1 MAVALVCFKPAL
13 LKIAWC
19 PVSPKLTVRLML
31 TTLSLIGF
39 GLLALCL
46 AMRNATITATFL
58 PASDG
63 AE

>member
-1 MAVALVCFKPAL
+1 
-13 LKIAWC
+13 
-19 PVSPKLTVRLML
+19 ML
-31 TTLSLIGF
+31 TTTLSFTGF